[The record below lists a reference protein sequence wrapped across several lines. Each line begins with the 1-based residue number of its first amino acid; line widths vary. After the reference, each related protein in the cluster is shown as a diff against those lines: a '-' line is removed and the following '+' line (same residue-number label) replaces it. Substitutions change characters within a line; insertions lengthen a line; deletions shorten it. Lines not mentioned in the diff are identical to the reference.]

1 MLVKAKAIVEAM
13 LKVNKLFGLSVGLMV
28 FIMALMVTYD
38 VLARYLV
45 DAPSVWVPQT
55 ATYMMGYIT
64 FVGAA
69 YGLQTGAHVKVEIFT
84 SRSGPGVRRALE
96 IVSWLINLVFFIVLS
111 WEAFWFWWQAFQSGE
126 RSWGLLSVPL
136 AIPYFFFFAGM
147 VWLLIVQIA
156 LIFRPV
162 RPAEE

>member
-1 MLVKAKAIVEAM
+1 MLVKAKTIFGAL
-13 LKVNKLFGLSVGLMV
+13 LKVNKLLGLSVGLMV

-38 VLARYLV
+38 VVARYLIN
-45 DAPSVWVPQT
+45 APSVWVPET

-69 YGLQTGAHVKVEIFT
+69 YGLQTGAHVKVEILT
-84 SRSGPGVRRALE
+84 SRFGPGGRRALE
-96 IVSWLINLVFFIVLS
+96 IVSWLITLVLFIALS
-111 WEAFWFWWQAFQSGE
+111 WEAFWFWWSAFQSGE

-156 LIFRPV
+156 LIFRSV
-162 RPAEE
+162 RPAED